1 MEPYQGKERCNQ
13 GSKREGL
20 LIGDFEREFD
30 VRRSDWNVGIGE
42 VELVG
47 EGKGQQV
54 SVPTKRLNE
63 NLLSDADCIISLVPK
78 EVLGAT
84 ILSILSI

>member
-1 MEPYQGKERCNQ
+1 MEALTRERSVVIRILNEK
-13 GSKREGL
+13 GV

-47 EGKGQQV
+47 EVQGSRSAFPQRD
-54 SVPTKRLNE
+54 STK
-63 NLLSDADCIISLVPK
+63 IYYPMQIV
-78 EVLGAT
+78 
-84 ILSILSI
+84 